1 MPGIKEGMGQ
11 PNFRLKMQ
19 IWSIF
24 YLVFPTDAEH
34 QFFYLG
40 FPTDAEHTVY
50 FLCQQITHGSDAQHI
65 SVYFCNIFA
74 G

>member
-11 PNFRLKMQ
+11 PNFLLKMQ

-24 YLVFPTDAEH
+24 YLVFPTDAERR
-34 QFFYLG
+34 FFYLV

-50 FLCQQITHGSDAQHI
+50 FLA
-65 SVYFCNIFA
+65 NK
-74 G
+74 

>member
-1 MPGIKEGMGQ
+1 MPGIKEGMDQ
-11 PNFRLKMQ
+11 PNFLLKMQ

-34 QFFYLG
+34 QIFYLV

-50 FLCQQITHGSDAQHI
+50 FLA
-65 SVYFCNIFA
+65 NK
-74 G
+74 